1 MIMLRC
7 VLNGTLQLS
16 LPVGTT
22 GAEWFLMLYIPE
34 KAEALQIFGTIDPF
48 ELRQW
53 TESRD
58 TGTDS
63 NHKRIVYLNKKRQ
76 EEGKQL
82 TDHFIRCLRSS
93 ESNIFRYENQIG
105 VRAKGCCLRYNVRE
119 TDAKLMQIAALAAPD
134 FIGPHAIR
142 EAEEKL
148 RQLPLD
154 EIVKYCSQSLKMSK
168 DIAEWLAAYP
178 APKKGLVPPLRRFL
192 SNLLELLPIL
202 SELEQ
207 EEPQAQAITS
217 TPTEVTSDN
226 TIADAV
232 STVSETEAAIE
243 LQVNLPEVSET
254 SKAVTNE
261 TVPDATNIQNTS
273 QAETAVTVEDAGM
286 TKIRE
291 AASTENVS
299 PVNDL
304 LELWERLLIEQG
316 EAKSGRRDFIQQIK
330 NLLEKDMEAN
340 SASLLLYLGNEESVG
355 ASAREIL
362 ALTLIEMLP
371 LSLLSAFL
379 PRVSISL
386 LLSCVRRSPVAY
398 VMQSLSDSLSLRL
411 MERLL
416 RTYYGQTPFA
426 EAQEILDAMR
436 ELMTLA
442 QEEDRPALRWRFF
455 HALTETCARAR
466 EFAHLSDSQ
475 GSTGFLEWIQRS
487 LLPSLSLEE
496 RLQIGTALVQNVL
509 TFDLPTQGV
518 EPMYPIFRN
527 LLSQMTV
534 DKALHEMLTLPHAHK
549 AAFWQYL
556 IN

>member
-1 MIMLRC
+1 MDSSSNSKKMPSKPVRTRDTLHS
-7 VLNGTLQLS
+7 VLKGTSQLD
-16 LPVGTT
+16 LPRGTT
-22 GAEWFLMLYIPE
+22 GAEWSLMVYRSNSLV
-34 KAEALQIFGTIDPF
+34 LFGTIDPSG
-48 ELRQW
+48 LRKW
-53 TESRD
+53 TD
-58 TGTDS
+58 TWEKDTHD
-63 NHKRIVYLNKKRQ
+63 NYEKIVFVNKERKSER
-76 EEGKQL
+76 KLL
-82 TDHFIRCLRSS
+82 TDAFIRCLINSD
-93 ESNIFRYENQIG
+93 ESIFRYDDQIG
-105 VRAKGCCLRYNVRE
+105 VRARNCCLQYNVSD
-119 TDAKLMQIAALAAPD
+119 TDGNLT
-134 FIGPHAIR
+134 
-142 EAEEKL
+142 E
-148 RQLPLD
+148 LPLD
-154 EIVKYCSQSLKMSK
+154 VIVKSCGDDHKVSRQ
-168 DIAEWLAAYP
+168 IAEWLETYP
-178 APKKGLVPPLRRFL
+178 APEKGLVPPLRIFL